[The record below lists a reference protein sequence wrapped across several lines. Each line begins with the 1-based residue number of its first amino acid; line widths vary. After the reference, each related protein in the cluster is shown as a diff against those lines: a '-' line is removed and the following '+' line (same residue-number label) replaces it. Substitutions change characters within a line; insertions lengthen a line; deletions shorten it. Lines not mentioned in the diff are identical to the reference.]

1 MKTYLRPLPL
11 LALVAAPAASLM
23 GCSPDA
29 DADLDLDTLPQ
40 YSVEDEKA
48 DKAGSTTQVVWIRPL
63 PGPVACI
70 MPPCPTAEVRQVN
83 STNVEPIYRFDWR
96 GLKLTAAQ
104 VKDAEAQRD
113 GMLMSGKYT
122 KATAYGQTVT
132 VMQVSRAGLQ
142 VSNASSDNFDSDRYY
157 SVKANTTVCV
167 KEPCP
172 TLTAQPLGG
181 PATSA
186 VNWTG
191 VELKRLQLSQA
202 ESATLLSE
210 IKAGNVTLSVTST
223 PNQVAQVSQAFRPF
237 GSPTLK

>member
-1 MKTYLRPLPL
+1 M
-11 LALVAAPAASLM
+11 
-23 GCSPDA
+23 
-29 DADLDLDTLPQ
+29 
-40 YSVEDEKA
+40 
-48 DKAGSTTQVVWIRPL
+48 
-63 PGPVACI
+63 
-70 MPPCPTAEVRQVN
+70 
-83 STNVEPIYRFDWR
+83 
-96 GLKLTAAQ
+96 
-104 VKDAEAQRD
+104 
-113 GMLMSGKYT
+113 
-122 KATAYGQTVT
+122 
-132 VMQVSRAGLQ
+132 
-142 VSNASSDNFDSDRYY
+142 
-157 SVKANTTVCV
+157 KANNTVCV